1 MADEVPAVALDSLI
15 KDLRAIIVQG
25 RGLAALAVNAEVV
38 RTYWQIGERIVRE
51 EQGGDNRAAY
61 GEQLLEQVG
70 RVLSAEQGRGFAARS
85 LRNMRQFYLA
95 YPNWSA
101 VRTELTWTHYRTL
114 MRIAEAQRI
123 VLTRVGACL
132 NSQRWAEAPRFRR

>member
-1 MADEVPAVALDSLI
+1 MADDVSAVALDSLI
-15 KDLRAIIVQG
+15 KDLGAIIVRG
-25 RGLAALAVNAEVV
+25 RGLAAVAVNAEVV
-38 RTYWQIGERIVRE
+38 RTYWQLGERIVRE

-70 RVLSAEQGRGFAARS
+70 RVLAAEHGRGFAARS

-101 VRTELTWTHYRTL
+101 VRTTL
-114 MRIAEAQRI
+114 
-123 VLTRVGACL
+123 
-132 NSQRWAEAPRFRR
+132 